1 MLEVVGQGE
10 GAHDVAVGVH
20 HVARDRPV
28 VRVPGLDE
36 NAGSSLWQKILD
48 LDAADEGVIAN
59 ILDATDEKA
68 TGLFL

>member
-28 VRVPGLDE
+28 VRVPGLGE
-36 NAGSSLWQKILD
+36 N
-48 LDAADEGVIAN
+48 
-59 ILDATDEKA
+59 T
-68 TGLFL
+68 